1 MSEKNTAHPR
11 GTDSARI
18 VEVIETRSLMGEGTP
33 HDPCRTV
40 IQYWHKNGELIA
52 TIDPMKSREEIEDIP
67 I

>member
-1 MSEKNTAHPR
+1 MSEKNTARPR

-33 HDPCRTV
+33 YDPCRAV

-52 TIDPMKSREEIEDIP
+52 TIDSMRKETTNDRR
-67 I
+67 